1 MKMAETDKDFKD
13 LDLLFA
19 EARQSEGQMP
29 EGLFRRIV
37 ADGEQVQAGFAAAA
51 ATHGP
56 ARGQAHGQGMWSQI
70 VTVLGGWPA
79 LGGLAAACAAGVW
92 IGLAPPSFLPDPAE
106 LVLGGNAQ
114 MDLIGLDELIA
125 VLAEEG

>member
-19 EARQSEGQMP
+19 ETRQSEGQMP

-51 ATHGP
+51 A
-56 ARGQAHGQGMWSQI
+56 ARGQAHGQGMWSQF
-70 VTVLGGWPA
+70 VTVLGGWPT

-125 VLAEEG
+125 ALAEEG